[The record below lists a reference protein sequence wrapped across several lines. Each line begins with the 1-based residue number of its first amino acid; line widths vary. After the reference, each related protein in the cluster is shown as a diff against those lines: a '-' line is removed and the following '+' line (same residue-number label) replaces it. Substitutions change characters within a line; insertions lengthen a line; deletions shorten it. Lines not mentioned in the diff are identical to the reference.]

1 MERSGYAAACAI
13 TIRDALSSYAFGSG
27 GAEPREEPLS
37 YAGLGPLWATATC
50 LGSVMQVGFQA
61 SLKSHKKSSS
71 IALWTQISARR
82 ARTPHTW
89 AGPQT
94 TAAIDRDRRLA
105 PRRAPPSARRLP
117 QSARPR
123 SLSSASHCAPQIHQI
138 SHPRTHPSHAL
149 DRGGD
154 ARGSQTESQSRRA
167 RSKPARRASG
177 LLLPRVRPTRGQAP
191 APARTPRMSF
201 A

>member
-71 IALWTQISARR
+71 IALWTRSRPGARVR
-82 ARTPHTW
+82 HTR
-89 AGPQT
+89 GP
-94 TAAIDRDRRLA
+94 A
-105 PRRAPPSARRLP
+105 PRR
-117 QSARPR
+117 RPR
-123 SLSSASHCAPQIHQI
+123 
-138 SHPRTHPSHAL
+138 
-149 DRGGD
+149 
-154 ARGSQTESQSRRA
+154 
-167 RSKPARRASG
+167 
-177 LLLPRVRPTRGQAP
+177 
-191 APARTPRMSF
+191 
-201 A
+201 